1 MTKLSVK
8 EIRDLARSIVVKSG
22 GIHRSAMLTEICQQN
37 PEISKKTAESAIWD
51 LDKSFPNEIAKT
63 RRGFFAPYG
72 SSENEPIDIG
82 KTEQVTPAG
91 VKIKEADFYRP
102 FAEWL
107 RVDLDEVGA
116 AIPLGK
122 NVLKGKFGTP
132 DVIGTYRSRA
142 SDLIQFPVEIVSA
155 EIKIDPQAPVVAF
168 GQAVAYRLFS
178 TKTYIAMPTTLTTED
193 KERLE
198 ALCMLFGL
206 GLVYFDLNKEV
217 PKFTIR
223 MQAQRFSPDMF
234 YVNEVAERLKNNSI
248 ELFHELFG

>member
-8 EIRDLARSIVVKSG
+8 EIRDLARSIVLKSG
-22 GIHRSAMLTEICQQN
+22 GIQRSAILNEICKQN
-37 PEISKKTAESAIWD
+37 LEISKKAVESAIWD
-51 LDKSFPNEIAKT
+51 IDKSFPDEIAKT
-63 RRGFFAPYG
+63 NRGFFAPLG
-72 SSENEPIDIG
+72 SSESEPIGVG

-91 VKIKEADFYRP
+91 LKIKESDFYHP

-116 AIPLGK
+116 AIPLGGA
-122 NVLKGKFGTP
+122 VLKGKFGTP

-155 EIKIDPQAPVVAF
+155 EIKIDTQAPVVAF

-178 TKTYIAMPTTLTTED
+178 TKTYIAMPSKTED

-206 GLVYFDLNKEV
+206 GLVYFELNKDL
-217 PKFTIR
+217 PNFKIR

-234 YVNEVAERLKNNSI
+234 YVNEVAERLKACRI
-248 ELFHELFG
+248 EDFHELFG